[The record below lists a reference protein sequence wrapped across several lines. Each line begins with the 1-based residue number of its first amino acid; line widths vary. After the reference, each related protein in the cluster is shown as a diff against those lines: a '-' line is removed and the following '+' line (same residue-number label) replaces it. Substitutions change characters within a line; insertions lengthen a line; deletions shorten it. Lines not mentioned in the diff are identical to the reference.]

1 MPVVAAVASE
11 ASPPSAAPIDGVN
24 GMRASTGACV
34 SHDTGPITRR
44 IRPSEMFTNARTT
57 EGSNWVPAQ
66 RAISCLPSAAPPA
79 SLYERF
85 DVITSKTSAIATM
98 RPANGISSPAIPRG

>member
-11 ASPPSAAPIDGVN
+11 ASPPRAAPIEGVS

-34 SHDTGPITRR
+34 SHDTGPITSR
-44 IRPSEMFTNARTT
+44 IRPSEMFTKARTSD
-57 EGSNWVPAQ
+57 GSNWEPAH
-66 RAISCLPSAAPPA
+66 RAISCLPSTGPAA

-85 DVITSKTSAIATM
+85 EVITSNTSAIATI
-98 RPANGISSPAIPRG
+98 RPANGISSPATPLG